1 MIKFPYPSWAD
12 VTPCTITIGSGGFDE
27 DGVPMTSTT
36 WAGNVNFSEKAKRI
50 QDKDGKWVSLT
61 AVIHVEGDILPDVV
75 FTDASCK
82 ISVYDKSMT
91 CVAYQRPRNPDGSV
105 HHTRLELI

>member
-1 MIKFPYPSWAD
+1 MIQLPYPVWAD
-12 VTPCTITIGSGGFDE
+12 VTPCKITIGSGGYDE
-27 DGVPMTSTT
+27 DGLPLESLT
-36 WAGNVNFSEKAKRI
+36 WEGRVNFSEKAKRI
-50 QDKDGKWVSLT
+50 QDKNGQWISLT
-61 AVIHVEGDILPDVV
+61 AVIHVQGDILPKVV

-82 ISVYDKSMT
+82 IEAYEKTMK